1 MRHEGSGS
9 AFRAVR
15 DASVTTLPLF
25 PLPAVLFPGG
35 EISLRIFEPRYLD
48 MIRDCA
54 RGDRGFG
61 ICLMLGSDDGRGPTS
76 SAAIGTLARIVDF
89 NVLEDGLLGI
99 LARGEARFRVRST
112 HVRSNGLLH
121 ADVDMLEPDPVLPV
135 PPEFGLLATILSRY
149 HERAGAAFAQHEQS
163 RYDERA
169 WVGFRLAEALPL
181 AVSERQLLLQIA
193 DPLDRLSHL
202 MQWLPR
208 FQDA

>member
-1 MRHEGSGS
+1 M
-9 AFRAVR
+9 
-15 DASVTTLPLF
+15 TTLPLF

-35 EISLRIFEPRYLD
+35 EIALRIFEPRYLD

-54 RGDRGFG
+54 RDGRGFG
-61 ICLMLGSDDGRGPTS
+61 ICLMLESDDGRAPAS
-76 SAAIGTLARIVDF
+76 PAAIGTLARIVDF

-99 LARGEARFRVRST
+99 LARGEARFRASAT
-112 HVRSNGLLH
+112 HVRSDGLIH

-149 HERAGAAFAQHEQS
+149 HERAGAGFAQHEQS
-163 RYDERA
+163 RYDESA
-169 WVGFRLAEALPL
+169 WVGFRLAEAFPL
-181 AVSERQLLLQIA
+181 SVSERQLLLQTA

>member
-1 MRHEGSGS
+1 M
-9 AFRAVR
+9 
-15 DASVTTLPLF
+15 TTLPLF

-35 EISLRIFEPRYLD
+35 EIALRIFEPRYLD
-48 MIRDCA
+48 MICDCA
-54 RGDRGFG
+54 RDGRGFG
-61 ICLMLGSDDGRGPTS
+61 ICLMLESDDGGAPAS
-76 SAAIGTLARIVDF
+76 PAAIGTLARIVDF

-99 LARGEARFRVRST
+99 LARGEARFRASAT
-112 HVRSNGLLH
+112 HVRSDGLIH

-149 HERAGAAFAQHEQS
+149 HERAGATFAQHEQS
-163 RYDERA
+163 R
-169 WVGFRLAEALPL
+169 WVGFRLAEAFPL
-181 AVSERQLLLQIA
+181 SVSERQLLLQTA